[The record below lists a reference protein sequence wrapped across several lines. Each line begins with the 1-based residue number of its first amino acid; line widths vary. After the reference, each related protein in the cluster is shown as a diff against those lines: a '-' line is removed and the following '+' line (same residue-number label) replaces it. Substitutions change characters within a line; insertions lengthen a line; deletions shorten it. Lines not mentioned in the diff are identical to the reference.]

1 MLFKSFKNSDI
12 FLNIGNFSAHASAIL
27 LFTNRSNRNS
37 DILPISSDST
47 IFLKIILVPFET
59 NSLSISI
66 ASFPFIFSINSAILL
81 LTLFNIFSALSKF
94 GTVIFGR
101 IKFVLNSLSISLI
114 FLKNSPISDS
124 KRNLIFCLL
133 SILLLKPSCSS
144 ITIMLWSSISGMPCV
159 CSPSFFNLS
168 LSFCNKSNK

>member
-12 FLNIGNFSAHASAIL
+12 FLNIGNFSAHASVIL

-101 IKFVLNSLSISLI
+101 IKFVLNSSISLI

-124 KRNLIFCLL
+124 KKNLIFCLL
-133 SILLLKPSCSS
+133 SILLLKP
-144 ITIMLWSSISGMPCV
+144 LWSSISGM
-159 CSPSFFNLS
+159 
-168 LSFCNKSNK
+168 